1 MNKNVYTEKKL
12 FSKMV
17 FIMNALDQGWKVKK
31 IKNKD
36 NKYIFYKKNDDTKD
50 VKSESFLELF
60 VNDNMS
66 AENQKMK
73 QMELL
78 MVGMLRLMTL

>member
-1 MNKNVYTEKKL
+1 MTPTLYTVMNKKVNTEKKL

-17 FIMNALDQGWKVKK
+17 FITNALEQGWKVKK

-36 NKYIFYKKNDDTKD
+36 NKYIFYKKIKDAKDAKD

-66 AENQKMK
+66 VEN
-73 QMELL
+73 LFTYS
-78 MVGMLRLMTL
+78 RL

>member
-1 MNKNVYTEKKL
+1 MTQTVYTVMNKKVYTEKKL

-17 FIMNALDQGWKVKK
+17 FIMNALEQGWKVKK
-31 IKNKD
+31 IRNKD

-66 AENQKMK
+66 AEN
-73 QMELL
+73 LFTYS
-78 MVGMLRLMTL
+78 RL